1 MRMFVRAVAGLA
13 VAVAVVASPS
23 SIRAQGLI
31 RAEEPPPP
39 KTAIGLDLGVGSAIG
54 FAGITLARALG
65 EYAQIELGTGVGFS
79 GYQFSV
85 MPKLVLGS
93 PRNHFVAGV
102 GLSVADPSNALHA
115 TGHPVW
121 LNVDA
126 VGYEMLSN
134 FGLSFLVTLGVTKGL
149 GGGTLCALIDGCEP
163 GEQLSDVAR
172 LWGPQFRVAYAYWF

>member
-1 MRMFVRAVAGLA
+1 MLDRTLLRCPWMRMFVRAVAGLA

-65 EYAQIELGTGVGFS
+65 EYAQIELGTGIGFS

-85 MPKLVLGS
+85 MPKLVLS
-93 PRNHFVAGV
+93 CTNTSLPCTV
-102 GLSVADPSNALHA
+102 
-115 TGHPVW
+115 
-121 LNVDA
+121 
-126 VGYEMLSN
+126 MLS
-134 FGLSFLVTLGVTKGL
+134 GS
-149 GGGTLCALIDGCEP
+149 
-163 GEQLSDVAR
+163 SS
-172 LWGPQFRVAYAYWF
+172 